1 MVRVYLHIGTAKTGT
16 TTLQRFLCKNEN
28 VLSDLGYLYPKSG
41 RPANNPI
48 AHYNLANA
56 IKSDSRLYNR
66 HTGKWTDVSHQFI
79 DLHQEIEQQNLSN
92 VIVSCESFSRDPKE
106 LDKLKHELSR
116 YEVKILV
123 YLRKQEK
130 FLLSAY
136 IESIKQGSYLSFKEY
151 IDKKLD
157 LVNYYGLLSLWS
169 SLFGKDNLIIRV
181 FEQDKLKGNIFE
193 DFLVSIGIEDISQFN
208 LNIARYNVS
217 PPAKTINFLR
227 YLNSIS
233 IGKLSLSYHT
243 CRQLYINRFLY
254 SKKWQ
259 ALSLIIPNFLV
270 SEELNFNFEDYSNDF
285 QEMNKKVVAEYF
297 QSQEICLFDESF

>member
-1 MVRVYLHIGTAKTGT
+1 MMVRVYLHIGTAKTGT
-16 TTLQRFLCKNEN
+16 TTLQRFLCKNEK

-56 IKSDSRLYNR
+56 IGSDSRLYNR
-66 HTGKWTDVSHQFI
+66 HTGQWTDVSNQFLE
-79 DLHQEIEQQNLSN
+79 LHQEIEQKNLSR
-92 VIVSCESFSRDPKE
+92 VIISCESFSRNPKE
-106 LDKLKHELSR
+106 LEKLQQELSR

-136 IESIKQGSYLSFKEY
+136 IESIKQGSYLSFQEY

-157 LVNYYGLLSLWS
+157 LVNYYDLLSLWS
-169 SLFGKDNLIIRV
+169 SLFGKDNLIIRI
-181 FEQDKLKGNIFE
+181 FEQDKLKGTIFE
-193 DFLVSIGIEDISQFN
+193 DFLFNVDIEDTSKFN
-208 LNIARYNVS
+208 LDIANYNVS

-227 YLNSIS
+227 YLNLMS

-243 CRQLYINRFLY
+243 CRQIYINRFLY
-254 SKKWQ
+254 SKRWQ
-259 ALSLIIPNFLV
+259 KLSLMLPNFLV
-270 SEELNFNFEDYSNDF
+270 SEELDFDLEDYSKEF
-285 QEMNKKVVAEYF
+285 QAINQKVMAEYF
-297 QSQEICLFDESF
+297 QSQEINLFEP